1 MVNVTVIKG
10 RDVLK
15 FTAKIGIATILLF
28 VFQKILTNFPKQKI
42 EVSSIVQPDDLK
54 SSIEE
59 NIPVIKQINGKENQM
74 EEKIGDINP
83 LELLVNN
90 QLNIARHIES
100 KQKDISNK
108 QETEIET
115 TNNEQ
120 ENNVEQ
126 APTIEVEQAKTGLA
140 TQVIP
145 NNVPNKFTNSYHGVQ
160 VRNETGYGLTEEM
173 LTPDIAVNNQNI
185 LIFHTHTCE
194 S

>member
-83 LELLVNN
+83 LE
-90 QLNIARHIES
+90 
-100 KQKDISNK
+100 
-108 QETEIET
+108 
-115 TNNEQ
+115 
-120 ENNVEQ
+120 
-126 APTIEVEQAKTGLA
+126 
-140 TQVIP
+140 
-145 NNVPNKFTNSYHGVQ
+145 
-160 VRNETGYGLTEEM
+160 
-173 LTPDIAVNNQNI
+173 
-185 LIFHTHTCE
+185 
-194 S
+194 